1 MKFKQFIQ
9 LDELMGQYGS
19 VKNVQGP
26 MGIHGAL
33 KRLHV
38 QPIQD
43 GGPSRVRRSLAA
55 GKCRNPNRPARLTRP
70 GTPMVVPSVLENIEL
85 LNITQEL
92 LSVIKS
98 KIDYHYQKLSE
109 KYGPTIAKLII
120 GSAIIGS
127 FLPIPGSTIIAA
139 LPFLGL
145 GEFINRLKK
154 RPKIIYQLEKDYDLD
169 KAKIELDKA
178 EFVADLKKVA

>member
-70 GTPMVVPSVLENIEL
+70 GTPMVVPSVLENFEL

-92 LSVIKS
+92 ISVIKS
-98 KIDYHYQKLSE
+98 KIDHHYQNLSE
-109 KYGPTIAKLII
+109 KYDPTIAKLII

-145 GEFINRLKK
+145 GEVINRLKK
-154 RPKIIYQLEKDYDLD
+154 RPKLIDQLENDYG
-169 KAKIELDKA
+169 LDKA
-178 EFVADLKKVA
+178 EVELDLKKAA